1 MTKEKKTLL
10 INLLKEYKNDK
21 ILTEQKLATIY
32 VDGDPWYIR
41 MIDSTHIAMSNQDK
55 DVKTSHSPSP
65 AIYHVGQLR
74 DEQYYQ
80 DLVNWLHNG
89 KDINGKKYH

>member
-1 MTKEKKTLL
+1 
-10 INLLKEYKNDK
+10 
-21 ILTEQKLATIY
+21 
-32 VDGDPWYIR
+32 

-74 DEQYYQ
+74 DE
-80 DLVNWLHNG
+80 
-89 KDINGKKYH
+89 